1 MRRTNRTFRLIAGLA
16 VAVLVLGACG
26 GNDDGDTGGTTDDAK
41 ILKIGV
47 IAPLTGDLS
56 ALGLGIRNGVD
67 LAIQQANEGNKIE
80 GYKLEL
86 AAEDDTAK
94 PDVGAQVA
102 TKLSSDDE
110 VVAVVGTLNS
120 SVAESVQPVLDG
132 EGIAMVSPANTAI
145 GLTMGADQKNPQRPH
160 PNYFRVATTDAVQ
173 GPFAAD
179 FASKDLKATEV
190 AIVHDNKTYGKGLTE
205 AFAERFKANGGE
217 VVLTETVNPGDK
229 DFGAVVS
236 RIRRAKPDLI
246 YYGGEYPEA
255 SLLSSQIDAA
265 GIDAPLM
272 GGDGIYDDTFFETGG
287 DGTVGDFATSVGAP
301 LTELESAAD
310 FIEAYDAAGFDDPPS
325 AYGGY
330 AYDAANVIIKGL
342 EEALGG
348 GEGDS
353 AADIATIRTDLIEAI
368 QGVEIDGVTG
378 PVAFDELGDTTT
390 KVLTVYK
397 VTAPRACA
405 EEASGEEEDEDAT
418 TTTAA
423 AGEEEDEDATTTTA
437 ASDAEAGDKPCW
449 KPEKTGEFSGSDDEA
464 AEGESDSS
472 TTTAKD
478 KSAGGAAE

>member
-1 MRRTNRTFRLIAGLA
+1 MRRTNRTIRLIAGLA

-26 GNDDGDTGGTTDDAK
+26 DNGDDDDTGGTQGDAQT
-41 ILKIGV
+41 LKIGV
-47 IAPLTGDLS
+47 VAPLTGDLS

-67 LAIQQANEGNKIE
+67 LAIQQANEENKVP
-80 GYKLEL
+80 GYELEL

-102 TKLSSDDE
+102 TKLASDDE

-120 SVAESVQPVLDG
+120 SVAESVQPVLAG
-132 EGIAMVSPANTAI
+132 EDIAMVSPANT
-145 GLTMGADQKNPQRPH
+145 GVSLTMGADAANPQRPY
-160 PNYFRVATTDAVQ
+160 PNYFRVATTDNVQ

-179 FASKDLKATEV
+179 FASEDLKATEV

-205 AFAERFKANGGE
+205 EFAKRFEANGGE

-236 RIRRAKPDLI
+236 RVRRARPDLV

-255 SLLSSQIDAA
+255 SLLSSQLDAA
-265 GIDAPLM
+265 GVDAPLM

-287 DGTVGDFATSVGAP
+287 EGTIGDFATSVGAP

-310 FIEAYDAAGFDDPPS
+310 FLEAYEAAGFDDPPS

-330 AYDAANVIIKGL
+330 AYDAANVIIEGL
-342 EEALGG
+342 AEAVGDGG
-348 GEGDS
+348 DD
-353 AADIATIRTDLIEAI
+353 ADIATIRSGLIEAI

-378 PVAFDELGDTTT
+378 PVSFDEFGDTTT

-397 VTAPRACA
+397 VVEPSECGEAAA
-405 EEASGEEEDEDAT
+405 EEEAEGETTTTAGEEDEDAT

-423 AGEEEDEDATTTTA
+423 GGGGAGGDA
-437 ASDAEAGDKPCW
+437 PCW
-449 KPEKTGEFSGSDDEA
+449 KPEKTDEFGDAPAGASGSGGGSA
-464 AEGESDSS
+464 SS
-472 TTTAKD
+472 TTETT
-478 KSAGGAAE
+478 E

>member
-1 MRRTNRTFRLIAGLA
+1 MRRTTRLFRLIATLA
-16 VAVLVLGACG
+16 VALVVLGACG
-26 GNDDGDTGGTTDDAK
+26 GTDDDDDAGGAADDAK
-41 ILKIGV
+41 TLKIGV

-67 LAIQQANEGNKIE
+67 LAIQQANEEDKIP

-120 SVAESVQPVLDG
+120 SVAESVQPVLAG
-132 EGIAMVSPANTAI
+132 EDITMVSPANT
-145 GLTMGADQKNPQRPH
+145 GVSLTYGKDAANPQRPY

-179 FASKDLKATEV
+179 FVSKDVKATEV

-205 AFAERFKANGGE
+205 AFAERFKANGGK

-236 RIRRAKPDLI
+236 RIRRARPDLV

-255 SLLSSQIDAA
+255 SLLSSQLDAA
-265 GIDAPLM
+265 DIEAPLM

-287 DGTVGDFATSVGAP
+287 EGTIGDYATSVGAP

-330 AYDAANVIIKGL
+330 AFDAANVIIKGL
-342 EEALGG
+342 EESLGG
-348 GEGDS
+348 GEGDTD
-353 AADIATIRTDLIEAI
+353 ADIATIRTDLIEAV

-390 KVLTVYK
+390 KTLTVYEVLAAK
-397 VTAPRACA
+397 ECGEDA
-405 EEASGEEEDEDAT
+405 ASEEEDT
-418 TTTAA
+418 TTTA
-423 AGEEEDEDATTTTA
+423 GEEEEADATTTTA
-437 ASDAEAGDKPCW
+437 ASGAAEGDAPCW
-449 KPEKTGEFSGSDDEA
+449 KPKKTGEFSDEA
-464 AEGESDSS
+464 ASAS
-472 TTTAKD
+472 TTETT
-478 KSAGGAAE
+478 E

>member
-1 MRRTNRTFRLIAGLA
+1 MRRTNRTIRLIAVVA

-26 GNDDGDTGGTTDDAK
+26 DNGGDDDTGGAQGDAK
-41 ILKIGV
+41 TLKIGV

-67 LAIQQANEGNKIE
+67 LAIQQANEENRIP
-80 GYKLEL
+80 GYELEL

-102 TKLSSDDE
+102 TKLASDDE

-120 SVAESVQPVLDG
+120 SVGEAVQPVLAAED
-132 EGIAMVSPANTAI
+132 IAMVSPANT
-145 GLTMGADQKNPQRPH
+145 GVSLTMGADAANPQRPYE
-160 PNYFRVATTDAVQ
+160 NYFRVATTDNVQ

-179 FASKDLKATEV
+179 FVSKDVKAETV

-205 AFAERFKANGGE
+205 AFAERFEANGGE

-236 RIRRAKPDLI
+236 RIRRARPDLV

-255 SLLSSQIDAA
+255 SLLSSQMDAA
-265 GIDAPLM
+265 GIEAPLM

-287 DGTVGDFATSVGAP
+287 EGTIGDYATSVGAP
-301 LTELESAAD
+301 LTELESASD

-330 AYDAANVIIKGL
+330 AYDAANVIISGL
-342 EEALGG
+342 EKAAEEA
-348 GEGDS
+348 GED
-353 AADIATIRTDLIEAI
+353 AEIATIRSDLIEAI
-368 QGVEIDGVTG
+368 QGTEIDGVTG
-378 PVAFDELGDTTT
+378 PVAFDEFGDTTT

-397 VTAPRACA
+397 VAEPDECG
-405 EEASGEEEDEDAT
+405 EEAATEEEEEGETTTTAGGDDEDAT
-418 TTTAA
+418 TTTASGGAA
-423 AGEEEDEDATTTTA
+423 AGDA
-437 ASDAEAGDKPCW
+437 PCW
-449 KPEKTGEFSGSDDEA
+449 KPEKTDEFGDTAPTGGGGSGS
-464 AEGESDSS
+464 GSGSS
-472 TTTAKD
+472 TTETT
-478 KSAGGAAE
+478 E

>member
-26 GNDDGDTGGTTDDAK
+26 GSDDDDTGGATDDAK
-41 ILKIGV
+41 VLKIGV

-67 LAIQQANEGNKIE
+67 LAIQQANEENKLE
-80 GYKLEL
+80 GYTLEL

-102 TKLSSDDE
+102 TKLASDDE

-132 EGIAMVSPANTAI
+132 EGIAMVSPANTAVN
-145 GLTMGADQKNPQRPH
+145 LTQGADAANPKRPY
-160 PNYFRVATTDAVQ
+160 PSYFRVSTTDAVQ

-217 VVLTETVNPGDK
+217 IVLTETVNPGDK

-236 RIRRAKPDLI
+236 RIRRAAPDLV

-265 GIDAPLM
+265 GVKAPLM

-287 DGTVGDFATSVGAP
+287 EGTIGDFATSVGAP
-301 LTELESAAD
+301 LTELDSAAD

-330 AYDAANVIIKGL
+330 AYDAANVII
-342 EEALGG
+342 EALT
-348 GEGDS
+348 EAVSED
-353 AADIATIRTDLIEAI
+353 ADITTIRTDLIEAI

-397 VTAPRACA
+397 VTAPADCA
-405 EEASGEEEDEDAT
+405 EEAAGEEEDEEAADEDAT
-418 TTTAA
+418 TTTTAA
-423 AGEEEDEDATTTTA
+423 A
-437 ASDAEAGDKPCW
+437 AGDKPCW
-449 KPEKTGEFSGSDDEA
+449 KPEKTGEFSDS
-464 AEGESDSS
+464 AEGDSDSS
-472 TTTAKD
+472 STTETT
-478 KSAGGAAE
+478 E